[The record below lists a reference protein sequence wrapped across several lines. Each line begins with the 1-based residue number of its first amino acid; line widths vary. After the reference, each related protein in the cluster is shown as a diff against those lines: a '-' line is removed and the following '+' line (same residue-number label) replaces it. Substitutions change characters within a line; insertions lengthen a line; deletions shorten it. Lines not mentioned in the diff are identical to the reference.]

1 MYINNIKDGVT
12 AILVKDETDT
22 NLLGFAHKSLYVK
35 PKSGGGGGV
44 PAIHKA
50 ASWYYHHYVMTLP
63 YLVVFSVVTC
73 PHGTKAWVSG
83 LSSIKNPLSRPKS
96 NLQ

>member
-35 PKSGGGGGV
+35 PKSGGGG
-44 PAIHKA
+44 
-50 ASWYYHHYVMTLP
+50 YLP
-63 YLVVFSVVTC
+63 FTKLH
-73 PHGTKAWVSG
+73 HGT
-83 LSSIKNPLSRPKS
+83 IIIM
-96 NLQ
+96 